1 MTPAVTD
8 ERTELIIVKRALD
21 YCDKESLTVNNF
33 PFPDLYKTSMLVLS
47 KVSIMAVPA
56 LITELFLDLKDIST
70 LLTIIIHCKLL
81 F

>member
-1 MTPAVTD
+1 
-8 ERTELIIVKRALD
+8 VKQALD
-21 YCDKESLTVNNF
+21 YCDNESLAVNNF